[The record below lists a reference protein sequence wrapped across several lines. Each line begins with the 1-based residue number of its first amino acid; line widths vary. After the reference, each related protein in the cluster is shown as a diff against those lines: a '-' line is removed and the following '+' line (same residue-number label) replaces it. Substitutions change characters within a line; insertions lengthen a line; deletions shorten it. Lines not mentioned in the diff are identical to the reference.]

1 MKKFS
6 IIFMMII
13 VLMYLITPIFAQNY
27 QMEFT
32 EIVEANSG
40 GGEEA
45 VHEALTEYFDGMTDE
60 VIADAIVD
68 ISELGDENLSV
79 ELILFTNNRFDDE
92 GVFRNRIVQK
102 VALETSPDQ
111 FRIIAIDFLKDKYT
125 YTETDDNER
134 VAYENVLYN
143 LALDTNTSL
152 GLRAYA
158 ASEIGKTLDLAT
170 NKTKIQTLLINTEP
184 EIVNAAARA
193 AKKYIFSPSLS
204 QDLDTWT
211 NILINVLNQ
220 APDKNQVK
228 GVIYS
233 LAYTETNAAKNYL
246 LTLFNQS
253 VSLDR
258 ELTYT
263 LIYAISYFADS
274 EIMKQIFISINQNN
288 LYTNYESELV
298 LKNVVLNNMDLLEI
312 LVNNNDTDSKI
323 TFLKALRL
331 LRTTTNIDF
340 IEAAIELLDDT
351 DEYVVLEAVK
361 ALHFI
366 LPHEEEEVVFNNLRK
381 RNTSQDLHVL
391 ISTYIG
397 IQ

>member
-1 MKKFS
+1 MKKNS

-27 QMEFT
+27 QEEFT
-32 EIVEANSG
+32 EIIETYSG
-40 GGEEA
+40 DGEKA
-45 VHEALTEYFDGMTDE
+45 VHEALTEYFNALSDE

-102 VALETSPDQ
+102 VALGTSPDQ
-111 FRIIAIDFLKDKYT
+111 FRIAAIDFLKDKYT
-125 YTETDDNER
+125 YTETDDIER
-134 VAYENVLYN
+134 VTYENVLYN
-143 LALDTNTSL
+143 LATDTNMSISL
-152 GLRAYA
+152 RSYA

-170 NKTKIQTLLINTEP
+170 NKTRIQTLLINTEP
-184 EIVNAAARA
+184 EIVNAAANA
-193 AKKYIFSPSLS
+193 AKKYILSPDLS

-220 APDKNQVK
+220 ASDKNQVK
-228 GVIYS
+228 SVIYS

-253 VSLDR
+253 VSLNR

-263 LIYAISYFADS
+263 LISAISYFADS
-274 EIMKQIFISINQNN
+274 EIMKQFFISTNQNI
-288 LYTNYESELV
+288 LYNTYESELV
-298 LKNVVLNNMDLLEI
+298 LKNVVLNNMDLLEE

-323 TFLKALRL
+323 TFLKSLRL
-331 LRTTTNIDF
+331 LRTTTNEDF
-340 IEAAIELLDDT
+340 ILSAIELLDDA

-366 LPHEEEEVVFNNLRK
+366 LPHEEEEVVFDNLRNRNQSIDVNNLI
-381 RNTSQDLHVL
+381 N
-391 ISTYIG
+391 TYIG